1 MPKFVEA
8 EVVIIG
14 GGPAGMAAA
23 LSVWEYGMRKVFLLE
38 RNSHLGGILNQCI
51 HPGFGLHIFGE
62 ELTGPEYAERYMEA
76 LGRTGVEVLTDT
88 TVLEVHKDRAVVAVN
103 RGGVWIF
110 RPQAVVFAMGCR
122 ERTRGMIRLPGT
134 RPAGIFTAGCA
145 QYLVNVEGYLPGR
158 RVVILGSGDIGLIMA
173 RRLTLE
179 GVKVEAVVEIRPTLS
194 GLLRNY
200 VQCLQ
205 DFHIPLL
212 LSHTVFEVL
221 GRERVEGVLVGE
233 VDARGKLRGQLRHI
247 PCDTLLLSVGLIPE
261 IELLKKAGV
270 PLCSLSG
277 GPFVDEDFA
286 CDVPGFFACGN
297 VVAVFDLVDHVTKS
311 AERIGKRISE
321 GLQHENSP
329 LILVPGRGVA
339 VIVPQRIREGREG
352 FLYVRPKESLRKAKL
367 SLVQQGKEL
376 YHVSVPI
383 CRPGEMIHLEIS
395 QIPWPKE
402 RKEVEVVLE
411 GEKHVDLFSGA
422 LHCMSSGVS
431 D

>member
-8 EVVIIG
+8 EMVVIG
-14 GGPAGMAAA
+14 GGPAGMAVA
-23 LSVWEYGMRKVFLLE
+23 LSAWEQGMRKVFLLE
-38 RNSHLGGILNQCI
+38 RNPHLGGILNQCI
-51 HPGFGLHIFGE
+51 HPGFGLHVFGE
-62 ELTGPEYAERYMEA
+62 ELTGPEYAERYIEA
-76 LGRTGVEVLTDT
+76 LARTGVEVFTNT
-88 TVLEVHKDRAVVAVN
+88 TVLGVERDRTVKAVN
-103 RGGVWIF
+103 RHGVFVF

-158 RVVILGSGDIGLIMA
+158 QAVILGSGDIGLIMA

-179 GVKVEAVVEIRPTLS
+179 GVRVEAVVEIRPTLS

-205 DFHIPLL
+205 DFRIPLL
-212 LSHTVFEVL
+212 LSHTVLEIL
-221 GRERVEGVLVGE
+221 GKERVEGVLVGE
-233 VDARGKLRGQLRHI
+233 VDENGKPKGPVRHI

-261 IELLKKAGV
+261 SELLKRAGI
-270 PLCSLSG
+270 PLCPSSG

-311 AERIGKRISE
+311 AERIGRRVKE
-321 GLQHENSP
+321 GRKETQPCLT
-329 LILVPGRGVA
+329 LTPGKGVA
-339 VIVPQRIREGREG
+339 TLVPQRIREGKEG
-352 FLYVRPKESLRKAKL
+352 SLYVRPKESLKGAKL
-367 SLVQQGKEL
+367 SFVQDGKEFYTL
-376 YHVSVPI
+376 RIPI

-395 QIPWPKE
+395 HIPWPEE
-402 RKEVEVVLE
+402 RKEVQVILE
-411 GEKHVDLFSGA
+411 GERHVDSL
-422 LHCMSSGVS
+422 
-431 D
+431 